1 MQRIFCLFGILI
13 VGVFVAEAQNMERIQ
28 QIREQISISNGIE
41 KFELLNNL
49 SWEFRSAF
57 PDSCIYYSRLAYAL
71 GKEIDVKEDLAKP
84 LNFIGIAHNYK
95 GDRLMAYEFFEKALQ
110 LAITLKD
117 TTQIAYSN
125 NNLGRLFFEQGLL
138 NRSYNYFVKSLEA
151 FKRLDNSTG
160 LAYTYQSLARLYK
173 TQNDYEKAE
182 SHYLLANAIRERL
195 GVTQDITS
203 AYIQTGRFY
212 QDNDQDDLAIF
223 YLFKAD
229 STAGSIKDEI
239 TLAEIKTYLARS
251 FLKQGKWLQA
261 EQMVN
266 DGLQVIMA
274 KNHIRMQP
282 QTFLIMGEICKEKGE
297 LIKAKEFTIQ
307 ALGVSTETKDLTSK
321 MNAHYLL
328 WKISELQN
336 NKSDEIRNQN
346 EYLILRDS
354 IKDLDLARQ
363 VERFQFEMEI
373 ERKERENELLKA
385 RQAGTESI
393 IKQQRL
399 QSTILFIISIFV
411 SLLVYLQWRNNKKR
425 KEVNEKLALQN
436 DYIER
441 QRREILIQNEN
452 LSKRNLQLHELNHE
466 KDTLMSIVAHDLKA
480 PFNRFKGI
488 LNLME
493 MGGGLNEEQLKYI
506 DILKSNTQGGLL
518 LIRDLL
524 DVHMLEGNQNPEHGD
539 IDFTAF
545 IRQKTEAHIPVAKSK
560 GIDLLMENDVKGIV
574 HLDEVFLDRIMDN
587 LISNA
592 IKFSPK
598 NSKIRIKALKH
609 SEILEIEVQDE
620 GPGFSEQDK
629 KQLFQKFKK
638 LSARPTAGESSH
650 GLGLAIVKILVDRME
665 GSIHLESQ
673 QGHGSIFK
681 LSFPLNNRPST

>member
-1 MQRIFCLFGILI
+1 MKRLISLFGILI
-13 VGVFVAEAQNMERIQ
+13 LGISVTEAQNLERIQ
-28 QIREQISISNGIE
+28 RVREQISVSNGTD
-41 KFELLNNL
+41 KFELLNDL
-49 SWEFRSAF
+49 AWEFRSAY
-57 PDSCIYYSRLAYAL
+57 PDSCIYYSELAYAL
-71 GKEIDVKEDLAKP
+71 GQELEIKEDLAKP
-84 LNFIGIAHNYK
+84 LNFIGIAYNYK
-95 GDRLMAYEFFEKALQ
+95 GDRLLAYDFFEKALQ
-110 LAITLKD
+110 LAISLND

-138 NRSYNYFVKSLEA
+138 NRSYNYFVKSLDA
-151 FKRLDNSTG
+151 FIKLNDSTG

-182 SHYLLANAIRERL
+182 NHYLLANVIRENL

-212 QDNDQDDLAIF
+212 QENDQDDLAIL

-239 TLAEIKTYLARS
+239 TLAEIKTYIARS

-261 EQMVN
+261 EQMCK
-266 DGLQVIMA
+266 DGLMVILE

-282 QTFLIMGEICKEKGE
+282 QTFLIMGEIFKEKGA
-297 LIKAKEFTIQ
+297 LNDAREFTMR
-307 ALGVSTETKDLTSK
+307 ALMVSTETKDLASK

-336 NKSDEIRNQN
+336 NRSDEIRNHN

-385 RQAGTESI
+385 QQAGTESI

-411 SLLVYLQWRNNKKR
+411 SLLVYLQWRNNNKR

-493 MGGGLNEEQLKYI
+493 MEGKLSEDQKRYI
-506 DILKSNTQGGLL
+506 DILKNNTQAGLL

-524 DVHMLEGNQNPEHGD
+524 DVHMLEENQSPELAD
-539 IDFTAF
+539 IDFGAF
-545 IRQKTEAHIPVAKSK
+545 IKQKAEAHIPAAKSK
-560 GIDLLMENDVKGIV
+560 NIELLLKNEVSGVV

-598 NSKIRIKALKH
+598 NSKVIIRAQKNLEK
-609 SEILEIEVQDE
+609 LEIDVQDE
-620 GPGFSEQDK
+620 GPGFSQQDK

-638 LSARPTAGESSH
+638 LSARPTGGESSH
-650 GLGLAIVKILVDRME
+650 GLGLAIVKILVDRMQ
-665 GSIHLESQ
+665 GIIHLESE
-673 QGHGSIFK
+673 QGHGSTFK
-681 LSFPLNNRPST
+681 LIFPANGIVEA